1 VTDLLLPKFLR
12 RLVAEPPPAY
22 LFEVSSSAVAMVE
35 PADPLTLKQQP
46 LPPSTLNVSPS
57 SSNLPNAE
65 PFRAALDRL
74 VQVAPGKHAT
84 AALVIPDFAARM
96 AVLDF
101 DELPDDAR
109 QRTSLIRFRL
119 RKSVP
124 FAIDE
129 AHVSYTPQR
138 RDDSRAEVLAVAIDR
153 NVLSEYERVFVN
165 AGFRVGLVIPSSL
178 ACLPLCRVDSEAQV
192 LTLLL
197 KLSGSILTVMLIDG
211 GAIRLVRCV
220 DFTERGQDGE
230 LAQTSPFD
238 FSPVGESMPV
248 LSQTMAYAEDELG
261 RRVKRLLL
269 SGFGKHDAEISLLAE
284 QEMFLT
290 GETLRSRFA
299 PAQSFAGLLGLLEDY
314 AA

>member
-1 VTDLLLPKFLR
+1 
-12 RLVAEPPPAY
+12 
-22 LFEVSSSAVAMVE
+22 MVE
-35 PADPLTLKQQP
+35 PTAPGTVKQEP
-46 LPPSTLNVSPS
+46 LPPGTLNVSPT
-57 SSNLPNAE
+57 SSNLQNGE

-74 VQVAPGKHAT
+74 VGVVPGKRAT
-84 AALVIPDFAARM
+84 VALVIPDFAARM

-101 DELPDDAR
+101 DELPDDAQ
-109 QRTSLIRFRL
+109 QRASLIRFRL

-129 AHVSYTPQR
+129 AQVSYTLQQ

-153 NVLSEYERVFVN
+153 NVLSEYEGVFVN
-165 AGFRVGLVIPSSL
+165 AGFRVGLVTPSIL
-178 ACLPLCRVDSEAQV
+178 ACLPLCRPNAEEQV

-211 GAIRLVRCV
+211 EAIRLVRCV
-220 DFTERGQDGE
+220 DFSEPNNGGDQGQPSLRG
-230 LAQTSPFD
+230 
-238 FSPVGESMPV
+238 FSPVEESMSV
-248 LSQTMAYAEDELG
+248 LSQTLAYAEDELG

-269 SGFGKHDAEISLLAE
+269 SGFGHHDAEISLLAE
-284 QEMFLT
+284 QEMLLT

-299 PAQSFAGLLGLLEDY
+299 PAQSFAGLLGLLEHY

>member
-1 VTDLLLPKFLR
+1 VTHLLPKFLR

-22 LFEVSSSAVAMVE
+22 LFEVSSGAIAMVA
-35 PADPLTLKQQP
+35 PAAPETLKQEP
-46 LPPSTLNVSPS
+46 LPPNTLSVSPA
-57 SSNLPNAE
+57 SSNLQNAE
-65 PFRAALDRL
+65 PFRTALDRL
-74 VQVAPGKHAT
+74 VGVVPGKRPT

-101 DELPDDAR
+101 DELPDDAG
-109 QRTSLIRFRL
+109 QRASLIRFRL

-129 AHVSYTPQR
+129 AQFSYTLQQR
-138 RDDSRAEVLAVAIDR
+138 EDSRAEVLAVAIDR

-165 AGFRVGLVIPSSL
+165 AGFRVGLVTPSSL
-178 ACLPLCRVDSEAQV
+178 ACLPLCRVNAEEQV

-211 GAIRLVRCV
+211 EAIRLVRCV
-220 DFTERGQDGE
+220 DFTEP
-230 LAQTSPFD
+230 AQNGDQAHASPIS

-248 LSQTMAYAEDELG
+248 LSQTLAYAEDELG

-269 SGFGKHDAEISLLAE
+269 SGFGQHDAELSLLAE
-284 QEMFLT
+284 QEVFLT

-299 PAQSFAGLLGLLEDY
+299 PAQSFAGLLGLLEHY
-314 AA
+314 SA